1 MRSKHTEEQLAWLKN
16 HLPKYEQK
24 TSGATRGDAKKFA
37 LDCAQ
42 TYIQL
47 WGLPKTANGD
57 DEKESVVK
65 EVRPSLLSV
74 AFADARA
81 CSKSIRGSRTRARV
95 GRMRV

>member
-1 MRSKHTEEQLAWLKN
+1 MRSKHSEEQLAWLKN

-47 WGLPKTANGD
+47 WGLPKGANGD
-57 DEKESVVK
+57 EEKESVVK
-65 EVRPSLLSV
+65 EVRGCLAAPPWLLT
-74 AFADARA
+74 R
-81 CSKSIRGSRTRARV
+81 CSKSTRGSRTRARA
-95 GRMRV
+95 GRTRG